1 MNIYIKSQEMSKRY
15 YITESQMKRVITHI
29 KEDQNKQEVLE
40 EGWKEVALGA
50 AMLLGATFGGNQ
62 AIAQKANDAVNKTE
76 ILTQIKSTLEDEE
89 GKAELAKFL
98 KMTPEQ
104 LDIYLS
110 KNADKV
116 ENDFE
121 MAAKKKK
128 LNLSLHIK
136 DIKNQRGGITS
147 KLKQGY
153 AVSDIVIHRDTIMEP
168 NDVVYVQDTIDIAY
182 SNSEMF
188 VTGKYQLTPE
198 VMNDINQTIESL
210 NSIGGKIVK
219 VNVEA
224 STDKE
229 PIRIGNDQLAKN
241 RANSVVQVL
250 QSLGVDAEMSVTTL
264 PDQGPDVYSGG
275 MSSEERQ
282 QAREHTSEYRYVRIS
297 FVVVVAEKV
306 VQPEPL
312 YKVNERVEVKLVKT
326 GVYKK
331 GKPKKFKYKKQKT
344 NYKGKCVKA
353 KKYKGPKLDC
363 SFGQ

>member
-1 MNIYIKSQEMSKRY
+1 MGKRY
-15 YITESQMKRVITHI
+15 YITESQMRRVINHI
-29 KEDQNKQEVLE
+29 KEEQNKQEVLE

-50 AMLLGATFGGNQ
+50 AMLLGATFGGNE
-62 AIAQKANDAVNKTE
+62 ALAQKANDAVNNTE
-76 ILTQIKSTLEDEE
+76 VLTQIKSTLEDEE

-104 LDIYLS
+104 LNGYLI

-121 MAAKKKK
+121 LAAKKKK
-128 LNLSLHIK
+128 MNLSLNVK

-153 AVSDIVIHRDTIMEP
+153 AVSDIIIHRDTIVEP
-168 NDVVYVQDTIDIAY
+168 GDVIYVQDTIDIAY
-182 SNSEMF
+182 SNNEMF
-188 VTGKYQLTPE
+188 VTGKYELTPQ

-210 NSIGGKIVK
+210 KSINGKIVK

-229 PIRIGNDQLAKN
+229 PIRIGNDQLAQN

-250 QSLGVDAEMSVTTL
+250 KSLGVDAEMSINTL
-264 PDQGPDVYSGG
+264 PDQGPDVYHEG
-275 MSSEERQ
+275 MSSQEREQARQ
-282 QAREHTSEYRYVRIS
+282 QTAGYRYVKIS

-326 GVYKK
+326 GVYQK
-331 GKPKKFKYKKQKT
+331 GKPHKFKYKKTKT
-344 NYKGKCVKA
+344 DYKGKCVKA

-363 SFGQ
+363 SFQ